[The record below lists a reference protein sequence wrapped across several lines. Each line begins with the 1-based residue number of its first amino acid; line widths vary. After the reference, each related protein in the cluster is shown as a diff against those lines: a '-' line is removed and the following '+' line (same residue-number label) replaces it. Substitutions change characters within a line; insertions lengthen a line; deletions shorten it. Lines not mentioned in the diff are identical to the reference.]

1 MRYGMLSNSQILCRG
16 CGTEKKSTQWGQWW
30 HLQDYYGFRGSFC
43 GKCYDKIAHDA
54 YGQPT
59 NPGEHL
65 LMTLRLLGE
74 QKQ

>member
-1 MRYGMLSNSQILCRG
+1 MHNEGVVCRG
-16 CGTEKKSTQWGQWW
+16 CAVEKSTARWGQWW

-43 GKCYDKIAHDA
+43 PECYNKISHDA
-54 YGQPT
+54 WGNPV

-74 QKQ
+74 QKQR